1 MTPAQGWGSFIREQ
15 MGMPLDM
22 VPVVI
27 ASAVI
32 IYLAFLLIVR
42 VFGSRVFAAT
52 SFSSTVGF
60 VMLGALAGRAI
71 LGPTP
76 TVSAGILALL
86 TLVAMESM
94 FHAVENSTSAR
105 FALGGRPILVYVDGA
120 AVEEACRRTHTTLI
134 DLNSA
139 MRSAGVVRPDDVR
152 CIILEPHGHYS
163 VIRTGTELSPELFT
177 HVDGADMLFSRGDP
191 AGNR

>member
-1 MTPAQGWGSFIREQ
+1 MTPIDGWGPFIREQ
-15 MGMPLDM
+15 IGIPLPM
-22 VPVVI
+22 IPVIV
-27 ASAVI
+27 ASAII

-42 VFGSRVFAAT
+42 VFGRRVFAAT

-76 TVSAGILALL
+76 TVSAGIIALA

-94 FHAVENSTSAR
+94 FHAIEDSTPAR
-105 FALGGRPILVYVDGA
+105 YLLGGRPILVFLDGEPVA
-120 AVEEACRRTHTTLI
+120 EACRRTHTSPV

-139 MRSAGVVRPDDVR
+139 MRGAGVVRPADVR
-152 CIILEPHGHYS
+152 CIILEPHGRYS
-163 VIRTGTELSPELFT
+163 VIRTGAELSPALFT
-177 HVDGADMLFSRGDP
+177 HVEGADRLFDDP
-191 AGNR
+191 GVTDND